1 VRQLTDTPGIAQGDD
16 ALARAAPIGRY
27 MVLGLVGRGAMG
39 EVYAAY
45 DPELD
50 RKIAIKLL
58 RVRSRNE
65 NASEGRKR
73 LMREAQAIAKVS
85 HPNVVTVYDVGTFQD
100 QVFIAMQFVE
110 GHTVGYWVH
119 AEPRPWPDVLR
130 VFVDAGRGLAAAH
143 EKDLIHRDFKPDNV
157 MVSTDGTV
165 RVMDFGLAR
174 VVIGRGR
181 AGAPQEDKRAPRS
194 NPSAAVSE
202 ISEDSLAE
210 DFDPESTR
218 ALSHGGTNSDVL
230 SSTTTDDLRMNLT
243 QAGALLGTP
252 AYMSPEQFRG
262 EETDAGS
269 DQFSFCVALYEALY
283 GERPFSGTTF
293 AGFTANVLAGKVR
306 DAPIGVDIPPWVRK
320 ILLRGLRVAPQER
333 WPSMKALLAELEKN
347 RAVARRRRFAAGAAA
362 KLAGVWEAPIRGRP
376 VETPAKTE
384 MRRMF
389 LATGKRYALDA
400 FETASQILDRYTKSW
415 SEMYLEVC
423 LATHV
428 REEQSAEVLDLRMA
442 SLQEGLDGLKAL
454 SRVFRQADGDVV
466 ENAVSAANALPDV
479 DRSADIESLRAV
491 VKPPED
497 PATRAAVTRLRAQ
510 LAEVRV
516 FCRVGRLSDGLKAI
530 VPLEEEARRSGYG
543 PLLAEALFELGNLH
557 LERRDSIAAS
567 LALEEAVWVAE
578 LCRHDEVAAKAAT
591 QLVYSVGENQLR
603 FDAGE
608 IWFRHAE
615 TLLRRLGGHDSLWG
629 WLYNNRGAMRE
640 RQGRLADALED
651 ARRAVVAKEKAGGP
665 DDPDVAQSLGNIAL
679 CMAQLGELEQAL
691 PIALRAV
698 RISEVGLGPE
708 HPRTA
713 IHLSNYGEILNGFG
727 RLKEGREMAGRALSI
742 FEGEVEADSVIL
754 SYPLAALGLGYLGE
768 GFLDEA
774 LPILERVV
782 AIRDAKEIEP
792 SRLGEVHFALARALH
807 ARGQDLSRARV
818 LANRARTE
826 YSTAMLS
833 PATLRELAAIDAW
846 LAIDG
851 GAPPRD
857 SVGPSY
863 GEIKILHT

>member
-1 VRQLTDTPGIAQGDD
+1 
-16 ALARAAPIGRY
+16 
-27 MVLGLVGRGAMG
+27 MG

-50 RKIAIKLL
+50 RKVAIKLL

-85 HPNVVTVYDVGTFQD
+85 HPNVVTVYDVGTYQD

-110 GHTVGYWVH
+110 GHTVGYWIH
-119 AEPRPWPDVLR
+119 AEPRPWPDVLK
-130 VFVDAGRGLAAAH
+130 VFVEAGRGLAAAH
-143 EKDLIHRDFKPDNV
+143 EKNLIHRDFKPDNV
-157 MVSTDGTV
+157 MVSADGSV

-181 AGAPQEDKRAPRS
+181 AGAILKQPPRATATAVAS
-194 NPSAAVSE
+194 EVSAE
-202 ISEDSLAE
+202 LLAE
-210 DFDPESTR
+210 GFDPESTR
-218 ALSHGGTNSDVL
+218 ALSSPNADLDLL
-230 SSTTTDDLRMNLT
+230 SSTATDDLRMQLT
-243 QAGALLGTP
+243 QAGTLLGTP

-262 EETDAGS
+262 EETDAYS
-269 DQFSFCVALYEALY
+269 DQFSFCVALYEGLY
-283 GERPFSGTTF
+283 GERPFSGATF
-293 AGFTANVLAGKVR
+293 TGFTANVLAGRVR
-306 DAPIGVDIPPWVRK
+306 EPPSGVDIPPWVRK
-320 ILLRGLRVAPQER
+320 ILLRGLRVEPQER
-333 WPSMKALLAELEKN
+333 WPSMKGLLAELEKN

-376 VETPAKTE
+376 VATPAKTE
-384 MRRMF
+384 MRRVF

-400 FETASQILDRYTKSW
+400 FETASQILDRYAKSW
-415 SEMYLEVC
+415 SDMYLDAC

-454 SRVFRQADGDVV
+454 SRVFRQADAEVV
-466 ENAVSAANALPDV
+466 ENAVSAANALPGV

-497 PATRAAVTRLRAQ
+497 PATRAAVARLRAQ

-530 VPLEEEARRSGYG
+530 VPLEEESRRSGYG

-578 LCRHDEVAAKAAT
+578 LCRHDEVAAKAAA

-615 TLLRRLGGHDSLWG
+615 TILRRLGGHDSLWG
-629 WLYNNRGAMRE
+629 WLYNNRGTMRE

-651 ARRAVVAKEKAGGP
+651 ARRAVVAKEKAGGA

-679 CMAQLGELEQAL
+679 CLAQLGEVEQAL
-691 PIALRAV
+691 PIALRALK
-698 RISEVGLGPE
+698 ISEAGLGPQ

-713 IHLSNYGEILNGFG
+713 IHLSNYGEILKGFG
-727 RLKEGREMAGRALSI
+727 RFEEGREMAGRALSI
-742 FEGEVEADSVIL
+742 LEGEVEPDSVIL
-754 SYPLAALGLGYLGE
+754 SYPLTALGLSYLGE
-768 GFLDEA
+768 GLLDEA
-774 LPILERVV
+774 LPILERAV
-782 AIRDAKEIEP
+782 AIREAKESES
-792 SRLGEVHFALARALH
+792 SRLGEVHFALARALS
-807 ARGQDLSRARV
+807 ASGQDLARARV
-818 LANRARTE
+818 LASRARTE
-826 YSTAMLS
+826 YCSAVRS
-833 PATLRELAAIDAW
+833 PATLRELAALDAW
-846 LAIDG
+846 LAIHG
-851 GAPPRD
+851 GGPRD
-857 SVGPSY
+857 AVDPPY
-863 GEIKILHT
+863 GEIKTLHT